1 MRQVA
6 LPALAAGSFDGV
18 EADQTAHRIYLA
30 DRTNNKV
37 AVVDMSSAKP
47 QFVGTIDVAGTPNG
61 LGVAPKL
68 HRLYAGMADGN
79 LVVVDTDPQSPR
91 AMQVIDKIS
100 VDKTSADL
108 LDYSAGLQRVFVS
121 TGIGGEV
128 VSVDVAGTQ
137 AQQRF
142 ALKAPVG
149 QPRYDPADGKVV
161 STIKLA
167 GCHPYGLAINPGR
180 QLALTTCRSS
190 VAVVNLQNNAFD
202 VSRAVAGGDIVT
214 YDAAADRFVVAS
226 PHGNTDSSVSA
237 FYGDGHLIGSVSGTP
252 VTHGAAFDAQ
262 HGVVYAPAAAGLLSF
277 APGACEP
284 PPDGLRFAGGMSFF
298 LAPLLAFALFLY
310 LYARHRRR
318 GGPKRLTYEE
328 LRKQDMETERE
339 RMLEL
344 EDSILGPVNQ
354 EWRPEA

>member
-1 MRQVA
+1 MKKSRLARIQPTPASMRRISGGRAESCAQV
-6 LPALAAGSFDGV
+6 
-18 EADQTAHRIYLA
+18 R
-30 DRTNNKV
+30 
-37 AVVDMSSAKP
+37 
-47 QFVGTIDVAGTPNG
+47 
-61 LGVAPKL
+61 
-68 HRLYAGMADGN
+68 
-79 LVVVDTDPQSPR
+79 
-91 AMQVIDKIS
+91 
-100 VDKTSADL
+100 
-108 LDYSAGLQRVFVS
+108 
-121 TGIGGEV
+121 
-128 VSVDVAGTQ
+128 
-137 AQQRF
+137 
-142 ALKAPVG
+142 
-149 QPRYDPADGKVV
+149 
-161 STIKLA
+161 
-167 GCHPYGLAINPGR
+167 
-180 QLALTTCRSS
+180 LTTELEPAC
-190 VAVVNLQNNAFD
+190 
-202 VSRAVAGGDIVT
+202 T
-214 YDAAADRFVVAS
+214 
-226 PHGNTDSSVSA
+226 H
-237 FYGDGHLIGSVSGTP
+237 GDGHLIGSVSGTP

>member
-1 MRQVA
+1 M
-6 LPALAAGSFDGV
+6 
-18 EADQTAHRIYLA
+18 
-30 DRTNNKV
+30 
-37 AVVDMSSAKP
+37 
-47 QFVGTIDVAGTPNG
+47 
-61 LGVAPKL
+61 
-68 HRLYAGMADGN
+68 
-79 LVVVDTDPQSPR
+79 
-91 AMQVIDKIS
+91 
-100 VDKTSADL
+100 
-108 LDYSAGLQRVFVS
+108 
-121 TGIGGEV
+121 
-128 VSVDVAGTQ
+128 
-137 AQQRF
+137 
-142 ALKAPVG
+142 
-149 QPRYDPADGKVV
+149 
-161 STIKLA
+161 
-167 GCHPYGLAINPGR
+167 
-180 QLALTTCRSS
+180 
-190 VAVVNLQNNAFD
+190 
-202 VSRAVAGGDIVT
+202 
-214 YDAAADRFVVAS
+214 
-226 PHGNTDSSVSA
+226 SA